1 MTTGDFYRRLLSL
14 YPPEFR
20 QQFSEEMVS
29 VFEQKAGERFAD
41 RKSASFA
48 FLLTEFSSVVKG
60 AYLMWLTKILPIDR
74 NRSES
79 RPAEPTAPIL
89 SLEQATKQRNIAI
102 RNVVAAI
109 GDPISSTRAAI
120 LTRKS
125 VSSTFNRNYRAG
137 RRRHTA
143 NSPDKAVALHINGRP
158 QRSSILSRL
167 NSICCTSKAAQRF
180 GMLFL
185 NQPPPGWEEASGGG
199 HQTSVYKRF
208 ENRRLRGARRILQ
221 GRSLSI
227 RLIA

>member
-109 GDPISSTRAAI
+109 GD
-120 LTRKS
+120 
-125 VSSTFNRNYRAG
+125 
-137 RRRHTA
+137 H
-143 NSPDKAVALHINGRP
+143 D
-158 QRSSILSRL
+158 
-167 NSICCTSKAAQRF
+167 
-180 GMLFL
+180 FL
-185 NQPPPGWEEASGGG
+185 N
-199 HQTSVYKRF
+199 
-208 ENRRLRGARRILQ
+208 ARRYSDEEVRLKHVQQELQ
-221 GRSLSI
+221 GRPPATHSKL
-227 RLIA
+227 A